1 MDKIVFKMMDIPVF
15 SWENWDEFDTDIT
28 IFYDVEF
35 EYDSMKQYNGQI
47 IFMWDSG
54 YMEISD
60 GIGNVLWNGYPINIK
75 EYSDIFKERYF

>member
-15 SWENWDEFDTDIT
+15 SWENWDEYDVDIT
-28 IFYDVEF
+28 IFYNVEF

-60 GIGNVLWNGYPINIK
+60 GIGKILSI
-75 EYSDIFKERYF
+75 